1 MEKLPVEIVLNK
13 EDFSNG
19 IKIVEKITAQ
29 KAIQPILSNILI
41 ETVTSDRIRFCAT
54 DLNNLAINYK
64 TSAMVTSQ
72 GSITISAKKISEIVS
87 KLSSAFQFI
96 LDKIS

>member
-1 MEKLPVEIVLNK
+1 MEIVLNK

-41 ETVTSDRIRFCAT
+41 KTVSSDRILFCAT
-54 DLNNLAINYK
+54 DLNLAINYK
-64 TSAMVTSQ
+64 TSAQVVSE
-72 GSITISAKKISEIVS
+72 GSITLNARTMADIASRISSTEVS
-87 KLSSAFQFI
+87 LKTEEDLQ
-96 LDKIS
+96 